1 MKNELLTDQMIDR
14 IEDLKDQIFKNQDE
28 VAAIA
33 SSDKF
38 DIGRIKQLCDQT
50 NIILNQIEIIQQFI
64 DAGLSAPNKLP
75 DPSAN

>member
-14 IEDLKDQIFKNQDE
+14 IEDLKDQIFKNQGE

-38 DIGRIKQLCDQT
+38 DISRIKQLCDET
-50 NIILNQIEIIQQFI
+50 NIISNQIKTLQELVDLQF
-64 DAGLSAPNKLP
+64 SSSNKLP
-75 DPSAN
+75 DPSTN